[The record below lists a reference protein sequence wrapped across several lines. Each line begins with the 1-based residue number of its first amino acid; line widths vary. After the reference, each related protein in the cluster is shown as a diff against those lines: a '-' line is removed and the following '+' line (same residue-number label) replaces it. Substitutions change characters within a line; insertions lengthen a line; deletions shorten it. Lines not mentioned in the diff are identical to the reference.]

1 MVSDKRLMEQLKKK
15 VQEELASREIQVTEF
30 WLEEL
35 NRIYAKRNLTLEALR
50 EEIRLLIEKMKNRL
64 RVVKAGH
71 L

>member
-1 MVSDKRLMEQLKKK
+1 MEQLKKK